1 MSTESHS
8 LPPLEYPLDCLCLF
22 GGSWC
27 LPCLYSHCLWLLLL
41 TLSVSV
47 WWFFVPTC
55 IYSCCL
61 WLFAADCRLFV
72 SRWLSVMMYLC
83 VKLPFLTVS
92 LLSVFYIFVY
102 ICHSS
107 GRACF
112 FYISSGCLCLP
123 PGYFFRLLAVLLY
136 VFLFPTFLLATSV
149 DWLFVTWLCANV
161 S

>member
-22 GGSWC
+22 SGSWC

-41 TLSVSV
+41 TVSVSV

-72 SRWLSVMMYLC
+72 SRCLSVMIYFC
-83 VKLPFLTVS
+83 VKLPFLTFC

-102 ICHSS
+102 ICHSF
-107 GRACF
+107 GRSCF
-112 FYISSGCLCLP
+112 FLSLLVVSVCLLGISSVSWLSCCLSFCFLLFSLLCLLTDCLS
-123 PGYFFRLLAVLLY
+123 PGCV
-136 VFLFPTFLLATSV
+136 
-149 DWLFVTWLCANV
+149 
-161 S
+161 